1 MSEDPVLS
9 LLAEDPSRPVHS
21 TVRDIFATLW
31 LALGFFSLYSGYNA
45 LQTLLPLQR
54 PVDGPF
60 TIALSYFAYSI
71 AALLTPA
78 RTLLLRRLA
87 LSAAAVTFAGWI
99 VSTQYSDLFLAS
111 MSVLNGAGAG
121 ILWSTEGGWLAS
133 QNPQHSGRISST
145 ILAAFHLATIAGQ
158 LTAQFSSDN
167 VTLIALISSCTAAIL
182 FLCTPNRWL
191 GPAAEITARP
201 PLSLLVASE
210 WRNLIPAI
218 ITFGLASSLIWVY
231 MPQRLMEEDM
241 SWGFIVFAATSA
253 ILFLPFGALADRYDV
268 TVMFRTA
275 AIVHTC
281 LWFFLAITSAGSGE
295 PLLYMAIAALANT
308 LLNQAIV
315 QRQTQLGEL
324 ASIAFAYQVSLYCL
338 SYALGSTLIAYD
350 FRITSGL
357 LFGSAF
363 LTLVFA

>member
-9 LLAEDPSRPVHS
+9 LLAEDQSRPVHS

-31 LALGFFSLYSGYNA
+31 LALGFFCLYSGYNA

-60 TIALSYFAYSI
+60 TIALSYFAYSM

-87 LSAAAVTFAGWI
+87 LTGAALTFAGWI
-99 VSTQYSDLFLAS
+99 VSTQYSDLLLAS

-121 ILWSTEGGWLAS
+121 ILWNTEGGWLAS
-133 QNPQHSGRISST
+133 QNPQHSGRISAT

-158 LTAQFSSDN
+158 LVAQFSSDN
-167 VTLIALISSCTAAIL
+167 VTLIALIASCTAAVL

-191 GPAAEITARP
+191 GPAAELAARP
-201 PLSLLVASE
+201 PLSILVASE

-218 ITFGLASSLIWVY
+218 TTFGLASSLIWVY
-231 MPQRLMEEDM
+231 MPQRLVEDM
-241 SWGFIVFAATSA
+241 SWGFIVFAGTSA
-253 ILFLPFGALADRYDV
+253 ILFLPFGAFADRCDV
-268 TVMFRTA
+268 TVMFYAA

-281 LWFFLAITSAGSGE
+281 LWFFLAITSADSGE

-315 QRQTQLGEL
+315 RRQTQLGEL

-357 LFGSAF
+357 LFASAF